1 MTTQKRVTGKAG
13 IHLALLATASVVA
26 LNIGAAL
33 PAMAQE
39 EPATDVTEVI
49 VTATRRAT
57 SVQKVPYNI
66 SVIGASDL
74 STKGITEIAELGR
87 AMPGLSVRDVGSR
100 DDASIILRGLSVDP
114 LRASTLGD
122 NGSVATYINDTP
134 VTNQPK
140 IFDIER
146 VEVLR
151 GPQGTLYGSG
161 SLGGAIRYIVADP
174 KMKYEASAGGKVYQI
189 NEADDVSYEVNGMI
203 NMPLVED
210 KLAVRVA
217 AQYLDDSGFTDYP
230 FVITGPKTDLD
241 FEQRT
246 TARASLLWTPTE
258 TFEATLSYYTD
269 NSKSGGRTGGNPG
282 FSLPPGASYPAFS
295 YPANAGKV
303 LGDYD
308 IGLRF
313 EEPYSMHYQLT
324 ALEMKYDLGFAD
336 LISSTSYT
344 KKTGLGHRDQTDLL
358 LGLGFGY
365 ENYPDFRAFT
375 TEVDDFE
382 AAVQELRL
390 VSSDGGSF
398 DYVAGLYYANEGTW
412 GTSSE
417 YTPGF
422 TQFIGATR
430 TDDLEYFAK
439 SDVLYSEWAAFGELT
454 WHINDQWQ
462 ITGGARAFKLI
473 EKSTECTAL
482 PLYEDPNSSVV
493 NCPDSVGKT
502 EVEDTI
508 YKLNTSYQW
517 TPDVMVY
524 GTFSQ
529 GFRRGGVNLLPS
541 GGQFVGIVESQR
553 QYAPDT
559 VDNYEVGV
567 RSQWFD
573 RKLTVNAA
581 LFNINWQ
588 DVQLSSLAPG
598 NLPIIANAGEA
609 NSKGVELETLWKATD
624 ALTLSFGYAYT
635 NAEISED
642 YVKADDNGTP
652 ADFTD
657 DTVISDF
664 RDGTSLPGTPEQQI
678 SLAADYTL
686 PFTDYGLMTL
696 HADYSYSS
704 GITTSAEPYRCAV
717 YQEPVQPC
725 ASANQNANL
734 DYAELKGF
742 SQTNLS
748 FGWEPMDTV
757 GVKLFVNNV
766 FDEYAYVAQQGEA
779 TYGLQGKFFIP
790 IRPRVIGVSINKKF

>member
-1 MTTQKRVTGKAG
+1 MTTHKRVTGKAG
-13 IHLALLATASVVA
+13 IHLALLATASVAA
-26 LNIGAAL
+26 LNMGAAL

-39 EPATDVTEVI
+39 EPAADVTEVI

-74 STKGITEIAELGR
+74 STKGITELSELSR
-87 AMPGLSVRDVGSR
+87 AIPGLSVRDVGSR

-174 KMKYEASAGGKVYQI
+174 KMKFEASAGGKVYQI
-189 NEADDVSYEVNGMI
+189 SEADDVSYEVNGMI
-203 NMPLVED
+203 NIPLVED

-230 FVITGPKTDLD
+230 FVLTGPKTDLD

-258 TFEATLSYYTD
+258 NFEATLSYYTD

-282 FSLPPGASYPAFS
+282 LSLPAASYPS
-295 YPANAGKV
+295 YNYAANAGKV

-365 ENYPDFRAFT
+365 ESYPDFRSFT
-375 TEVDDFE
+375 TELDDFE
-382 AAVQELRL
+382 SAVQELRL

-454 WHINDQWQ
+454 WHINEAWQ
-462 ITGGARAFKLI
+462 VTGGARAFKLI

-482 PLYEDPNSSVV
+482 PLYEDPNSSAI
-493 NCPDSVGKT
+493 NCPDSVGKST
-502 EVEDTI
+502 VEDTI

-541 GGQFVGIVESQR
+541 GGQFVGIIDAQR

-559 VDNYEVGV
+559 VDNYEIGV

-581 LFNINWQ
+581 LFNIKWQ

-635 NAEISED
+635 NAKISED
-642 YVKADDNGTP
+642 FLPTDDGGTP
-652 ADFTD
+652 EIPDDGID
-657 DTVISDF
+657 DTLDDTFVSQF
-664 RDGTSLPGTPEQQI
+664 YKGATLPGTPEQQV

-686 PFTDYGLMTL
+686 PYSDYGLMTL

-704 GITTSAEPYRCAV
+704 GITTSAEPIKNGS
-717 YQEPVQPC
+717 P
-725 ASANQNANL
+725 NL

-790 IRPRVIGVSINKKF
+790 IRPRVIGISINKKF